1 MSDKDSSTSKEPVLK
16 RLRID
21 DDSEMKM
28 KEMTKANSKPLKN
41 KVDVTNINFSLLE
54 NLPNEILLKIFNYMN
69 PKIKEL
75 LLFGQV
81 SRRIRSVA
89 HDHLLWQNVNLFPK
103 STVPSGLLQ
112 MILENG
118 CKRLNTCS
126 PIVGTLTLNQE
137 SQLEFL
143 NTAWNTDPRVL
154 NTLLASCR
162 SLVYLRLSNVN
173 LNRDMISSI
182 CYQNGQTLKVLKLT
196 HCKRFSGETKPE
208 WIRGRWIQPIIDN
221 CPELSVLDLDGTPL
235 SEEYIEHLAK
245 NVTPKISQLRIIGI
259 GTKCEHIK
267 KMLESRCNNL
277 SELKIFRQ
285 GLFRSA
291 MMYCIHTIQKFRK
304 MNINM
309 NKEEH
314 DWESSI
320 DIITTFRRYE

>member
-28 KEMTKANSKPLKN
+28 KEMTKTNSKPLKN
-41 KVDVTNINFSLLE
+41 KVDVANMNFSQLE

-81 SRRIRSVA
+81 SRRIRSVV

-126 PIVGTLTLNQE
+126 PIVGSLTLNQE

-154 NTLLASCR
+154 TVLLASCR
-162 SLVYLRLSNVN
+162 SLVYLRLSNVI

-182 CYQNGQTLKVLKLT
+182 CYQNGQTLKILKLI
-196 HCKRFSGETKPE
+196 HCKRFSGETE
-208 WIRGRWIQPIIDN
+208 SEWIQPIIDN

-235 SEEYIEHLAK
+235 SEESIKYLAK
-245 NVTPKISQLRIIGI
+245 NVTPKISKLRIIGI
-259 GTKCEHIK
+259 GTKCEQIK
-267 KMLESRCNNL
+267 KILESRCNNL
-277 SELKIFRQ
+277 SELKTS
-285 GLFRSA
+285 RSSIS
-291 MMYCIHTIQKFRK
+291 YCIHTIQKFRK

-309 NKEEH
+309 NTEKH

>member
-1 MSDKDSSTSKEPVLK
+1 MSDKDSSTVKKPVLK
-16 RLRID
+16 RLKVSHYSRTKMRIMVLGLTPSIGD
-21 DDSEMKM
+21 CRDAELRKIVTAS
-28 KEMTKANSKPLKN
+28 SKPLKE
-41 KVDVTNINFSLLE
+41 KTDKTKMKYSHLE

-112 MILENG
+112 MMLENG

-154 NTLLASCR
+154 TVLLASCR
-162 SLVYLRLSNVN
+162 SLVYLRLTNVI

-196 HCKRFSGETKPE
+196 NCRRFSDETKSE
-208 WIRGRWIQPIIDN
+208 WIQPIIDN

-235 SEEYIEHLAK
+235 SEESIEHLAK
-245 NVTPKISQLRIIGI
+245 NVTPKISQLRIVGL
-259 GTKCEHIK
+259 GTKCEQIK
-267 KMLESRCNNL
+267 KMILLLENEFSV
-277 SELKIFRQ
+277 E
-285 GLFRSA
+285 
-291 MMYCIHTIQKFRK
+291 
-304 MNINM
+304 
-309 NKEEH
+309 
-314 DWESSI
+314 
-320 DIITTFRRYE
+320 